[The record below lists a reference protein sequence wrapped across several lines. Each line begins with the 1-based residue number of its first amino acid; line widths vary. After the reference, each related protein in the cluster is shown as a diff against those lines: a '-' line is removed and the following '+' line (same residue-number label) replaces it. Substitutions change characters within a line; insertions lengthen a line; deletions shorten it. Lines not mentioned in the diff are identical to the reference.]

1 LLFTF
6 FTLFLVTLISEI
18 VSSEVDLT
26 DANYKVIDQTL
37 HNNIPR
43 HNTSRFETADR
54 NRTFLNDNTPY
65 KASDDSSIDSK
76 GMTFLFR

>member
-1 LLFTF
+1 MLFTF
-6 FTLFLVTLISEI
+6 FYIILVTLISEI

-54 NRTFLNDNTPY
+54 DRTFLNDNTPY
-65 KASDDSSIDSK
+65 NASDDSSIDSK
-76 GMTFLFR
+76 GDIFI